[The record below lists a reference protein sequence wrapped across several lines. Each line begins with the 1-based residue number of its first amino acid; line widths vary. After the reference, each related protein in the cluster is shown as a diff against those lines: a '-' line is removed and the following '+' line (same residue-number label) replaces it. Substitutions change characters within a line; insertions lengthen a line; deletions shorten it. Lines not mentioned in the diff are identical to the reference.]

1 MDADYS
7 IELGPTAPALEIPW
21 RDPEGRVQ
29 YVTLRQE
36 QTSAGLEFAQHE
48 VRRLPEARQFPAL
61 GRFLV
66 EVNLPPSPWQTAKC
80 DVWASE
86 ADAAENLYNLEF
98 EQSCYVDMVLA
109 GQMRT
114 HRPSLKA
121 HHRLASEFARL
132 LETDE
137 AMAATAEI
145 VVRRCYFHLSGKADQ
160 SDEGYCLTL
169 FLTAY
174 GTSLPEAAECW
185 ERAMQFAADCL
196 LKVHPHDDRA
206 KAQELS

>member
-21 RDPEGRVQ
+21 EDSEGLVR

-36 QTSAGLEFAQHE
+36 HSSAGREFAQNE
-48 VRRLPEARQFPAL
+48 VKRLPEARQFPAL

-66 EVNLPPSPWQTAKC
+66 ELNSPPSFWQTAKC
-80 DVWASE
+80 DVWANE
-86 ADAAENLYNLEF
+86 ADAVENLYSLGF
-98 EQSCYVDMVLA
+98 EQSCYIDMVLD

-114 HRPSLKA
+114 LRPSLKA
-121 HHRLASEFARL
+121 HHRLASEIAQL
-132 LETDE
+132 LEADR
-137 AMAATAEI
+137 AIAATAEI